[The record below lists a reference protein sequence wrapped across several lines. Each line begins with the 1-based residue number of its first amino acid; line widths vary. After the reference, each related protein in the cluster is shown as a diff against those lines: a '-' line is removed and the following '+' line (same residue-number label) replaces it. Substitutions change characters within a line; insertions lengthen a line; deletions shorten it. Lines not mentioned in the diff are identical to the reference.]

1 MKRLIKISLP
11 IKPLSINSCWQ
22 GRRYKTKEAKIYDK
36 SLQLLLP
43 QKKIEAQFYSVKYI
57 FYLKSILRAD
67 LDNFIKVIQDN
78 LVEKGIIKDDRYI
91 LQIEA
96 QKIKSE
102 KDYIEIEIIEFK
114 N

>member
-1 MKRLIKISLP
+1 MKKLIKISLL
-11 IKPLSINSCWQ
+11 IKPISINSCWQ

-43 QKKIEAQFYSVKYI
+43 KKKIEAQFYAVKYI
-57 FYLKSILRAD
+57 FYLKSILKAD
-67 LDNFIKVIQDN
+67 IDNFIKVIQDN
-78 LVEKGIIKDDRYI
+78 LVKKGIIRDDRFI
-91 LQIEA
+91 LKIEA

-102 KDYIEIEIIEFK
+102 KDYIEIEIMEFK